1 MPLLRTKVHIPAS
14 RQDLAHRPH
23 LLKRLDEGLRPDNKL
38 ILVSAPAGY
47 GKTTLLTAWIRSLDL
62 PTAWLSLGR
71 ADNDP
76 VRFWRYVSATLQR
89 LEIEIPEALAESS
102 LLGMQSAGPFPTRA
116 VLTGLINA
124 LAKLSRLILV
134 LDDYHLIDNSEI
146 DQALEFLLEH
156 QPPQLLLVLA
166 TRKDPHLPLSRLRAR
181 GQLTEIRVMDLRFT
195 PTEASA
201 FFEQTAGLSLAPDQA
216 SALASR
222 TEGWIAGLQL
232 ASLALRQQPSENIA
246 SFVQAFAGSHRFVLD
261 YLLEEVLQRQ
271 DERIQ
276 AFLLQTSI
284 LERLR
289 GDLCDAVLAGPAA
302 DGEDSQQVLEQLEA
316 ANLFILPMDD
326 ERRWFRYHRLFA
338 DLLHARLD
346 RDGPRLNCARANK
359 LHRRASAWYSA
370 NGYPAEAIRHALA
383 ASEPDS
389 AAQLI
394 EEQALLLLTRGELT
408 TLLNWLA
415 ALPEASIRARPWL
428 SIYHAWA
435 LVLSGQTGAAERRLE
450 DAEAASEVG
459 SADYRQPAPS
469 RREVPTTE
477 LQPEGHIAAISS
489 YIAAQRGDMERTVEL
504 AQRALDLLAEED
516 LVVRSV
522 VAFTLGITHL
532 ACGET
537 KAAARAFAQAS
548 DMGQASGNVHL
559 AVPAAGH
566 LAELEVQQGHL
577 HRAFET
583 YRGMLD
589 LAEGSP
595 VSAQAHSGLSQL
607 WLEWNH
613 LALADEHLTRSIEL
627 GHTWGNMDALCGDY
641 ALMAWLRH
649 VEGREQAADDALRE
663 AKRLASESKVHPSV
677 LALLAATKA
686 RLTAAR
692 GDLAAARHWLHD
704 IGLDAADDPL
714 RQTETITVVRVLLA
728 LGEAGQ
734 AARQLAPLLAAAE
747 GKGLQGLTIE
757 LLALRALTH
766 KMQGDHQRAAF
777 ADLEQALVLAEPEG
791 YLRTF
796 VDQGEPMAE
805 LISAL
810 SHRASGPSHE
820 YVAKLLAAFEPPP
833 DDAQREREPEAVAQ
847 GLVEALS
854 ERELEVL
861 RLVAAGLTNQE
872 IADELV
878 IAVSTV
884 KSHTNH
890 IYGKLGVKNR
900 TQAVAQAKSLRL
912 LRCSP
917 PRTARS

>member
-14 RQDLAHRPH
+14 RQDLVQRPH
-23 LLKRLDEGLRPDNKL
+23 LLRRLDEGLRPANRL
-38 ILVSAPAGY
+38 LLVSAPAGY

-62 PTAWLSLGR
+62 PTAWLSLGP

-76 VRFWRYVSATLQR
+76 VRFWRYVSATLQT

-102 LLGMQSAGPFPTRA
+102 LLGVQSAGPFPTRT

-134 LDDYHLIDNSEI
+134 LDDYHLIDNNEI
-146 DQALEFLLEH
+146 DQALGFLLEH

-181 GQLTEIRVMDLRFT
+181 GQLTEIRVTDLRFT
-195 PTEASA
+195 PSEASA

-216 SALASR
+216 SALATR

-232 ASLALRQQPSENIA
+232 ASLALRQQPSQNIA

-261 YLLEEVLQRQ
+261 YLLEEVLQQQ

-284 LERLR
+284 LERLN

-326 ERRWFRYHRLFA
+326 ERLWFRYHRLFA
-338 DLLHARLD
+338 DLLRARLD
-346 RDGPRLNCARANK
+346 RDGPRLDCAPAK
-359 LHRRASAWYSA
+359 ELHRRASAWYSA
-370 NGYPAEAIRHALA
+370 NGYPGEAIGHALA
-383 ASEPDS
+383 AGDLDS

-394 EEQALLLLTRGELT
+394 EGQALLLLTRGELT
-408 TLLNWLA
+408 TLLRWLA
-415 ALPEASIRARPWL
+415 ALPEASIQARPWL
-428 SIYHAWA
+428 SIYYAWA
-435 LVLSGQTGAAERRLE
+435 LVLSGQTGEAERRLE
-450 DAEAASEVG
+450 DVEAASELG
-459 SADYRQPAPS
+459 FADYRQPAPS
-469 RREVPTTE
+469 RPEVPTAE
-477 LQPEGHIAAISS
+477 LQPEGHIAAIRS
-489 YIAAQRGDMERTVEL
+489 YIAAQRGDMGRTVEL
-504 AQRALDLLAEED
+504 AQRALDTLAEED

-532 ACGET
+532 ACSKPE
-537 KAAARAFAQAS
+537 AAARAFAQAS

-607 WLEWNH
+607 WLEWNN
-613 LALADEHLTRSIEL
+613 LALAGEHLTRSIEL
-627 GHTWGNMDALCGDY
+627 GRTWGNLDALCGDY
-641 ALMAWLRH
+641 ALLSWLRH
-649 VEGREQAADDALRE
+649 VEGCEQAADDALRE
-663 AKRLASESKVHPSV
+663 AKRLASENKLHPRV
-677 LALLAATKA
+677 VALLAATKA
-686 RLTAAR
+686 RLAVAR
-692 GDLAAARHWLHD
+692 NDLAPARRWLHD

-714 RQTETITVVRVLLA
+714 RQREAITVVRVLLA
-728 LGEAGQ
+728 LGEADQ
-734 AARQLAPLLAAAE
+734 AAQQLARLLAVAKCD
-747 GKGLQGLTIE
+747 GFQGFTIE
-757 LLALRALTH
+757 LLALQALVH
-766 KMQGDHQRAAF
+766 KTQGDQDAALE
-777 ADLEQALVLAEPEG
+777 DLEQALTLAEPEG
-791 YLRTF
+791 YVRTF
-796 VDQGEPMAE
+796 VDEGEPMAE

-833 DDAQREREPEAVAQ
+833 DDAQREREPEAVAE

-900 TQAVAQAKSLRL
+900 TQAIAQARSLRL
-912 LRCSP
+912 L
-917 PRTARS
+917 